1 MYPQHGEYRKAEH
14 SKSDV
19 LVFFV
24 HFFEGNKKLLS
35 KHIQLVN
42 QLGFDTY
49 AFNMDDKIKGLLHP
63 PVASNGKFGI
73 KHVLAEQIETHLNL
87 FPQKKLVFA
96 FSNPCASAI
105 EAIANRNCSDIV
117 GLICDSGPSGKFFES
132 AINLFV
138 KEQSIRAKWYRNPLL
153 KSKLAKWLAVPGFT
167 TLWSPL
173 LHKDVHADLAKF
185 PENFPVLSIRGGKDA
200 LIPPLHIDLI
210 FDPHSKLDLQNLNL
224 PEVHHLQGLKA
235 EPEIYTRA
243 LKKFLHQFEK

>member
-1 MYPQHGEYRKAEH
+1 MYPQQGEYRKAEH
-14 SKSDV
+14 KKSDV

-35 KHIQLVN
+35 KHILLVN

-49 AFNMDDKIKGLLHP
+49 AFNMDDKFKSLLHP
-63 PVASNGKFGI
+63 PLASNGKFGM

-96 FSNPCASAI
+96 FSNPSASAI
-105 EAIANRNCSDIV
+105 EAIAHRNCSDIV

-138 KEQSIRAKWYRNPLL
+138 KEQSIRAEWYNHRLL
-153 KSKLAKWLAVPGFT
+153 KSKIAKWLMAPGFT
-167 TLWSPL
+167 ALWSPL

-185 PENFPVLSIRGGKDA
+185 PDNFPVLSIRSGKDA
-200 LIPPLHIDLI
+200 LIPPSHIDLI
-210 FDPHSKLDLQNLNL
+210 FNSHPKLDLQNLTL
-224 PEVHHLQGLKA
+224 PEAEHLKGLKSS
-235 EPEIYTRA
+235 PEIYTRT
-243 LKKFLHQFEK
+243 LKKFLQQFES